1 MYKRDELLNIR
12 KAFRLLDENGMSI
25 ELLEGHAAEFSE
37 QFGVPLAWEA
47 DQVDNGEAAKQP
59 IQDCLVLFNPDHKD
73 DYYKIVVDFEVPTKL
88 AFLNASITGESAN
101 GINRAGAVA
110 LMQGGKMAL
119 ANLAGG
125 NTETGAPEDCAAEKD
140 YYVGMYS
147 ILNAL
152 IGAGEV

>member
-1 MYKRDELLNIR
+1 MYNREDLLNIR
-12 KAFRLLDENGMSI
+12 KAFRLVGAEGMSI
-25 ELLEGHAAEFSE
+25 EILEAHATEFSE
-37 QFGVPLAWEA
+37 KFGVSLAWET
-47 DQVDNGEAAKQP
+47 DQIDNGGGA

-73 DYYKIVVDFEVPTKL
+73 DYFKIVVDFEMPSML
-88 AFLNASITGESAN
+88 AALSASITGESAN

-125 NTETGAPEDCAAEKD
+125 NTETGSPEDCAAEKD
-140 YYVGMYS
+140 DYVSMYD
-147 ILNAL
+147 IVNAL